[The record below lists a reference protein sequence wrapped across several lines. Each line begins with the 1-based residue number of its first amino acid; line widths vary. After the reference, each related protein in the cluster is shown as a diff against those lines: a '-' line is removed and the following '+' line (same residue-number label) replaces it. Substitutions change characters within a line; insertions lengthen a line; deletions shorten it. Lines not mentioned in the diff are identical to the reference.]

1 MTYVER
7 LHCAFSFCATDMWDE
22 WEEDPDNYYTNRHQ
36 RRLSDPSAN
45 LNNFSRHGWK
55 AKATA
60 AATAAAGGGGEN
72 VGSSAANDR
81 FAGKARSQNEG
92 LDSIANELS
101 EVEAGDLRDG
111 ELMKI
116 QKKTGAKK

>member
-1 MTYVER
+1 
-7 LHCAFSFCATDMWDE
+7 MWDE
-22 WEEDPDNYYTNRHQ
+22 WEEDPDNFCTNRHQ

-55 AKATA
+55 TKAG
-60 AATAAAGGGGEN
+60 AGSGGEN
-72 VGSSAANDR
+72 VGSSAVNDR
-81 FAGKARSQNEG
+81 FSGKARSQNEG

-111 ELMKI
+111 K
-116 QKKTGAKK
+116 